1 MARLNKFQLLFLKW
15 RRKQRNNR
23 IYPFLL
29 SVVVGLV
36 VGLAAILIKTLI
48 YYIERYAVYFLP
60 RLYYFILPLIGFILV
75 TFLNRTVFRK
85 TAYFSG
91 FRDIIKAI
99 EQKSS
104 FIRFRLTFSKFITT
118 GLTIGFGGSSGLESA
133 IVTSGSAI
141 GSNIGKFLGL
151 GYRMRTLLIGCGVA
165 AGISAI
171 YNAPIGGFIFALEAV
186 LPEFTPTL
194 LIPLLV
200 AAATGKILFEFI
212 MGDSL
217 RFQAPIAEFPYEQIP
232 FIIVLGI
239 LAMLVSQYLILA
251 YSYCYRQ
258 LSKINNV
265 YIRALAGGIA
275 LGTII
280 YFLPPM
286 FGEGYVS
293 INALLHNEEESLI
306 KSLPFSDLPMNIYF
320 NLTFFFLLMM
330 VKPIST
336 GICVNSGGEGGYFAP
351 SIITGGFLG
360 YFFYRMITLIF
371 PEVNLD
377 ANTYVFLGMSGVFAC
392 VMKAPV
398 TAIFLIAEITQ
409 SYQLFVPLMLVC
421 AIAYFL
427 KYYYDNLRTTS
438 VQPTEFPKL
447 ARRERIV
454 LNQINTNNLIERTP
468 STTRRDVTLKE
479 LVEKFSISQW
489 NVIAVVDENN
499 KLEGVITINDIRQQL
514 ADQSTY
520 DTTYAKDI
528 MKPANVTVYQNESAA
543 SVMEKFDRN
552 NVWYLPVVEHGVFIG
567 FIPKTKLITQY
578 RKELARTTRF
588 F

>member
-23 IYPFLL
+23 IFPFIL
-29 SVVVGLV
+29 SIVVGLV
-36 VGLAAILIKTLI
+36 VGLAAIFIKTLI
-48 YYIERYAVYFLP
+48 YYIEQYAVYFLP
-60 RLYYFILPLIGFILV
+60 RLYYFILPLIGFLLV
-75 TFLNRTVFRK
+75 TLLNRTVFRQ
-85 TAYFSG
+85 TAYFNG

-99 EQKSS
+99 EQHSS

-151 GYRMRTLLIGCGVA
+151 GYRLRTLLIGCGVA

-212 MGDSL
+212 MGDQL
-217 RFQAPIAEFPYEQIP
+217 RFEAPITEFTYEQIP
-232 FIIVLGI
+232 LVIILGV
-239 LAMLVSQYLILA
+239 LAMLMSQYLILV

-258 LSKINNV
+258 LSKVGNS
-265 YIRALAGGIA
+265 YIRALAGGIV

-280 YFLPPM
+280 YLLPPM

-293 INALLHNEEESLI
+293 INAILSNEEDSLFS
-306 KSLPFSDLPMNIYF
+306 SLPFQALPLNPYF
-320 NLTFFFLLMM
+320 NLAFFFLLMIF
-330 VKPIST
+330 KPIST

-360 YFFYRMITLIF
+360 YFFYKVVTLIF
-371 PEVNLD
+371 PQMAMD
-377 ANTYVFLGMSGVFAC
+377 ANTYVFLGMAGVFAC

-409 SYQLFVPLMLVC
+409 SYQLFVPLMLIC

-427 KYYYDNLRTTS
+427 KYYNENLRAS
-438 VQPTEFPKL
+438 VIQSKESKTL
-447 ARRERIV
+447 RSERII
-454 LNQINTNNLIERTP
+454 LNQIHTHNLIERDLPTT
-468 STTRRDVTLKE
+468 STETSLRVLI
-479 LVEKFSISQW
+479 EKFSNSQW
-489 NVIAVVDENN
+489 NIIAVVDENN
-499 KLEGVITINDIRQQL
+499 KLEGVISINDIRQKL
-514 ADQSTY
+514 SDLNTY
-520 DTTYAKDI
+520 DSTFAKDI
-528 MKPANVTVYQNESAA
+528 MQPAVVTVGKDEPAA
-543 SVMEKFDRN
+543 AVMEKFDAH
-552 NVWYLPVVEHGVFIG
+552 NVWYLPVVDKGKFEG

-578 RKELARTTRF
+578 RKELTRTNRF